1 MPSYRLHLTVPYIGV
16 RLGEFR
22 MGVCMMRSANGADFR
37 AARSGYVDS
46 LIGVTAPG
54 SFDALEF
61 ARAQLHSAARDLEGS
76 DIAPELRVQLGLL
89 AAQVALA
96 ERLAPGVAAAAAADD
111 ESEAPP
117 LPGSDPLTAR
127 VNVGWGREVEWVVWD
142 VDLIVGI
149 LQGATS
155 ASLGLVRAL
164 AAEGGTATVN
174 RLCELTGR
182 ETLHDMTQSLNVAG
196 QRETRLPEKRLIQAQ
211 RYPHSASKVVGYSFP
226 EGTTPLFAAALERF
240 DAWEISVDG

>member
-1 MPSYRLHLTVPYIGV
+1 M
-16 RLGEFR
+16 
-22 MGVCMMRSANGADFR
+22 
-37 AARSGYVDS
+37 DS

-96 ERLAPGVAAAAAADD
+96 ERLAPGVAVAVAADD
-111 ESEAPP
+111 DESAAPP
-117 LPGSDPLTAR
+117 PPESDPLTAR

-142 VDLIVGI
+142 VDLIVRI
-149 LQGATS
+149 LQGATA
-155 ASLGLVRAL
+155 ASLDLVRAL
-164 AAEGGTATVN
+164 ATEGGAATVN
-174 RLCELTGR
+174 RLRELTGR
-182 ETLHDMTQSLNVAG
+182 ETLHHMTQALNVAG

-240 DAWEISVDG
+240 DAWAISADG

>member
-1 MPSYRLHLTVPYIGV
+1 
-16 RLGEFR
+16 
-22 MGVCMMRSANGADFR
+22 MGVCMMRSANGAEFR
-37 AARSGYVDS
+37 AAAPGYVDS

-96 ERLAPGVAAAAAADD
+96 ERLALGVAAAAADD

-117 LPGSDPLTAR
+117 PPESDPLTAR

-142 VDLIVGI
+142 VDLIVRI

-155 ASLGLVRAL
+155 ASLDLVRAL

-174 RLCELTGR
+174 RLRELTGR
-182 ETLHDMTQSLNVAG
+182 ETLHHMTQSLNVAG

-211 RYPHSASKVVGYSFP
+211 RYPHSASKVVAYSFP

-240 DAWEISVDG
+240 DAWAISVDG